1 MPAGRENTCLCVAA
15 RWLLSEVEDL
25 NDYKSS
31 KAYSYFQQ
39 GWLGLLSYHSLGES
53 PYCFLKSDCRPS
65 QRLSDTRHKLW
76 LLLSKSDEKVI
87 QAHCTC
93 MAGMGSTCNHVAAA
107 LFRIEAAMRLGL
119 SNPACTTKPCE
130 WLPNRKYIAPCQVKD
145 RNLLN
150 RDDFSKR
157 GKVTRKLLNTPKK
170 NYNPL
175 HHCSLKALNFKDIAD
190 ALEKEDV
197 IGNTILSTAIPRPEI
212 DFVRTILSEKLVD
225 DSIPCVDDMILMSQ
239 TVEEFMQNLSVNFS
253 KETILKI
260 EQVTL
265 DQSTNQLWY
274 EQRKS
279 VITASKVH
287 EVKTKMTKVNN
298 GSSTVNMWS
307 LIQKISRLT
316 FTNPNI
322 ASLKYRRDMES
333 VAAIKLAEILK
344 KDHQGLLWFVFR
356 SK

>member
-1 MPAGRENTCLCVAA
+1 
-15 RWLLSEVEDL
+15 
-25 NDYKSS
+25 
-31 KAYSYFQQ
+31 
-39 GWLGLLSYHSLGES
+39 
-53 PYCFLKSDCRPS
+53 
-65 QRLSDTRHKLW
+65 
-76 LLLSKSDEKVI
+76 
-87 QAHCTC
+87 

-145 RNLLN
+145 MNLLN